1 VLRLDGEE
9 KATGEIVNVPDA
21 GCEGEIVV
29 IMGVEVTVAVRDQ
42 PPYER
47 ESKPG

>member
-9 KATGEIVNVPDA
+9 EAAGEIVDVPDA
-21 GCEGEIVV
+21 GCEVVIIVV
-29 IMGVEVTVAVRDQ
+29 MGVKITVAVRDQ

-47 ESKPG
+47 EPKPG